1 MFKPTF
7 CTDLVP
13 YLNLI
18 LFVNAD
24 LLVLV
29 ELDEASDLALWAA
42 ELYYLQATGG
52 S

>member
-1 MFKPTF
+1 MFRPTF

-29 ELDEASDLALWAA
+29 LSTDRN
-42 ELYYLQATGG
+42 
-52 S
+52 